1 MGVDPVMAQGADED
15 QLARIRP
22 ALMALPPLV
31 AVLRD
36 GRSLLEVV
44 AERPQSALDH
54 IAVRQSAALGKQCL
68 ELSHRDLRTSANPRQ
83 KPITAAVQNQSAN
96 PAHSVGADRPGPLV
110 WLRPSHNA
118 RSRHIEQVRNFTA
131 TPTVGARRTHALA
144 KISRIGSGHAC
155 WPLHQWPL

>member
-31 AVLRD
+31 AVLRVRAIALVRD

-68 ELSHRDLRTSANPRQ
+68 ELSHRDLRTGANPRQ
-83 KPITAAVQNQSAN
+83 KPITAAVQNLSAN

-110 WLRPSHNA
+110 WLRPPTTLEADTLNRCATSRQLRPSA
-118 RSRHIEQVRNFTA
+118 RAEATHSRRSVE
-131 TPTVGARRTHALA
+131 
-144 KISRIGSGHAC
+144 
-155 WPLHQWPL
+155 